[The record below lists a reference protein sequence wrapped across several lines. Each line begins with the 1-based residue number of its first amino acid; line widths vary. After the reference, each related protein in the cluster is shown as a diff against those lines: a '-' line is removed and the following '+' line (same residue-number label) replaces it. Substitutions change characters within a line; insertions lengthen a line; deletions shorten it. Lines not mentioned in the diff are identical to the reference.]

1 MGTARIPYLV
11 KDPRGFAEFNEMFAS
26 HDPRGAARTLRGFQ
40 VGRPSLYD
48 VEAEMRSIKV
58 PTLLVVGDED
68 DPCLEPNFHLKQWI
82 KTSGLVVFP
91 KTGHV
96 VNQEEPA
103 LFNEAVAD
111 FIARVE
117 AGRWPE
123 RDPRS
128 IRK

>member
-1 MGTARIPYLV
+1 M
-11 KDPRGFAEFNEMFAS
+11 DP
-26 HDPRGAARTLRGFQ
+26 
-40 VGRPSLYD
+40 
-48 VEAEMRSIKV
+48 
-58 PTLLVVGDED
+58 
-68 DPCLEPNFHLKQWI
+68 
-82 KTSGLVVFP
+82 TSGLVVFP

-117 AGRWPE
+117 AGRWPA

-128 IRK
+128 ISASSVRRHARA